1 MEGQEMGSRIMH
13 LIISQ
18 KIAERIAIKD
28 KASFLAGGIAPDA
41 ALDKEHS
48 HFYAG
53 QQENYTRRIDY
64 TGFLEKYNTHKEQSY
79 ILGYYTHLIA
89 DDLWLQGFYLPWLK
103 NRMEND
109 QNLGRL
115 YHQDFMLLNGQLLA
129 YYSFNESILP
139 SKATIVN
146 LEEVTEQEVMQF
158 LPYVQGDMVYDE
170 DMLKQNLQVFT
181 LPQIIGYIETSV
193 EKGQQ
198 LMKELV

>member
-1 MEGQEMGSRIMH
+1 MGSRIMH

-18 KIAERIAIKD
+18 KIAERIEIKD

-41 ALDKEHS
+41 ALDKERS
-48 HFYAG
+48 HFYIG
-53 QQENYTRRIDY
+53 QQEDYTRKIDY
-64 TGFLEKYNTHKEQSY
+64 TGFLEKYNIHKEQSY
-79 ILGYYTHLIA
+79 ILGYYAHLIT

-129 YYSFNESILP
+129 YYGFNESILP

-181 LPQIIGYIETSV
+181 LQQIIGYIETSV

>member
-1 MEGQEMGSRIMH
+1 MGSRIMH

-18 KIAERIAIKD
+18 KIAERIEIKD

-41 ALDKEHS
+41 ALEKERS

-79 ILGYYTHLIA
+79 ILGYYAHLIA

-129 YYSFNESILP
+129 YYGFNESILP
-139 SKATIVN
+139 SKPTIVN
-146 LEEVTEQEVMQF
+146 LEEVTEQQVMQF

-181 LPQIIGYIETSV
+181 LQQIIGYIETSV

-198 LMKELV
+198 LMKELIQK